1 MVHQT
6 EEGHSNVEKYN
17 KILKRLDKFGKIVGL
32 DILFRDENTPA
43 NFLLKFAI
51 TDTTLYVALII
62 YSTYLFYG
70 DFLKSAFCWTTFGL
84 AFDSVMKFY
93 VFIFYRRDFAKLGRM
108 LKYASLAS
116 YATFFCFAN
125 TCLTLNNARFGFYL
139 PWWDHMTN
147 FGYAINMLYQNLQM
161 VLVVF
166 HSSQGDGFYL
176 CHMILAC
183 ARLAALGH
191 QIDLLNRY
199 LVAPNRETLS
209 PRGDEENIDRQL
221 KDILDQHLI
230 HIQYMHRMEKLYST
244 YSFLLVTSCMLV
256 VVINIFVLISTLWL
270 AGIFLG
276 IACLFKIMAF
286 CVLGSVVSVQDEK
299 IVKKLY
305 NMRWYLMPKD
315 KQKAMLMLLRS
326 AQNPVEPT
334 MMKFKPLNLN
344 TFLNCLNM
352 IYSISAMLFTMTG
365 KYSE

>member
-1 MVHQT
+1 MAHQT
-6 EEGHSNVEKYN
+6 EGGHSNVEKYN

-43 NFLLKFAI
+43 NFLLKLAI

-70 DFLKSAFCWTTFGL
+70 DFLKSAFFL
-84 AFDSVMKFY
+84 RFHILQERLYKVMQDMRELFQ
-93 VFIFYRRDFAKLGRM
+93 RHEHDAEASAKLGRM
-108 LKYASLAS
+108 LIYASLAS

-125 TCLTLNNARFGFYL
+125 TCLTLNSLALMETMRTGVKTLVFGFYL

-209 PRGDEENIDRQL
+209 PREDEENIDRQL

-299 IVKKLY
+299 IVEKLY

-315 KQKAMLMLLRS
+315 KQKAVLMLLRS

-334 MMKFKPLNLN
+334 M
-344 TFLNCLNM
+344 
-352 IYSISAMLFTMTG
+352 
-365 KYSE
+365 